1 MAAADPATLVG
12 LLSRRAREQGDGRAY
27 VALADRG
34 GEEAEITFAGLERRA
49 RALAG
54 RLSQMAAPGERALL
68 LFPSGVEFVVA
79 LFACFAAG
87 IIAVPLMPPRR
98 NASRDASASILA
110 DCTPRL
116 ALSTAGLI
124 PGLKERF
131 AAGPIWVASDDYAD
145 AALPEAAAGDVAL
158 LQYTSGSTS
167 APKGVVVTHANLLAN
182 LAMIRAGF
190 GNTAR
195 STYVSWLPHYHDMGL
210 IIHLLQS
217 LYLGSLG
224 VLMSPVAFL
233 QRPLNWLRAISDYRA
248 EVSGGPNFGYELC
261 VSRCR
266 PEAMAGIDLSSWRV
280 AINGAEPVRDG
291 TIRRFIETFAP
302 FGFAATTMHPAY
314 GMAEATV
321 LIAAG
326 RRDTAPAT
334 RRLSR
339 AGLQENR
346 VVRPASDDDAQIAV
360 GSGRAL
366 VDERISIV
374 DPDGHRRLDVD
385 EIGEI
390 WVAGPNVAQG
400 YWDNRVATQ
409 EAFGAAIAGE
419 AELIWLRTGDLGFL
433 DAAGELFVTGRIKD
447 IIIIRGANHYPQDI
461 EHTVETAHPALAAHG
476 GAAFAVTDEHGDERL
491 VVVQEVGRSQ
501 RHHAEPAELVAR
513 IREAVVSEHDIV
525 PFAVTLL
532 RPGALPKT
540 TSGKIQ
546 RAQSRRLWLAGGL
559 DIL

>member
-1 MAAADPATLVG
+1 MAADPATLVE
-12 LLSRRAREQGDGRAY
+12 LLRRRAREQGHDRAY

-34 GEEAEITFAGLERRA
+34 GEEAAITFAELERRA
-49 RALAG
+49 NALAG
-54 RLSQMAAPGERALL
+54 KLTQTAAPGDRALL

-87 IIAVPLMPPRR
+87 VIAVPLMPPRR
-98 NASRDASASILA
+98 NAARDASASILA
-110 DCTPRL
+110 DCAPRL
-116 ALSTAGLI
+116 ALSTAASI
-124 PGLKERF
+124 PGLRERF
-131 AAGPIWVASDDYAD
+131 AGGLAWMTSDEHAD
-145 AALPEAAAGDVAL
+145 AALPEVAAGDIAL

-182 LAMIRAGF
+182 SAMIRAGF

-195 STYVSWLPHYHDMGL
+195 STCVSWLPHYHDMGL

-261 VSRCR
+261 VSRYR
-266 PEAMAGIDLSSWRV
+266 PEAMTGIDLSSWRV
-280 AINGAEPVRDG
+280 SINGAEPVRDG
-291 TIRRFIETFAP
+291 TIRRFTETFAP
-302 FGFAATTMHPAY
+302 HGFAAGTMHPAY

-326 RRDTAPAT
+326 KRGVAPVT

-339 AGLQENR
+339 TGLQDNR
-346 VVRPASDDDAQIAV
+346 VAAPDSDEDAQIAV
-360 GSGRAL
+360 GSGAAL
-366 VDERISIV
+366 VDERIAIV
-374 DPDGHRRLDVD
+374 DPDGHRRLGAD

-390 WVAGPNVAQG
+390 WVAGPNVARG
-400 YWDNRVATQ
+400 YWANRVATR

-419 AELIWLRTGDLGFL
+419 NEAVWLRTGDLGFL
-433 DAAGELFVTGRIKD
+433 DARGELFVTGRIKD

-491 VVVQEVGRSQ
+491 VVVQEVERSQ
-501 RHHAEPAELVAR
+501 RHHADPAQLVGR

-546 RAQSRRLWLAGGL
+546 RAQSRTLWLAGGL

>member
-1 MAAADPATLVG
+1 MAAADPATLAG
-12 LLSRRAREQGDGRAY
+12 LLARRAREQGRDRAY
-27 VALADRG
+27 VALPDRG
-34 GEEAEITFAGLERRA
+34 GEEAGISFAELHCRA

-54 RLSQMAAPGERALL
+54 RLSQAAAPGERALL

-98 NASRDASASILA
+98 HAARDASASILA
-110 DCTPRL
+110 DCTPRI

-124 PGLKERF
+124 AGLKERF
-131 AAGPIWVASDDYAD
+131 AGDLTWIAGDEHAD
-145 AALPEAAAGDVAL
+145 ATLPEPAAGDVAL

-182 LAMIRAGF
+182 LAMIQAGF

-195 STYVSWLPHYHDMGL
+195 STHVSWLPHYHDMGL

-261 VSRCR
+261 VSRYR
-266 PEAMAGIDLSSWRV
+266 AEAMEGIDLSSWRV
-280 AINGAEPVRDG
+280 AINGAEPVRDD
-291 TIRRFIETFAP
+291 TIRRFTETFAP
-302 FGFAATTMHPAY
+302 HGFAAETMHPAY

-326 RRDTAPAT
+326 KRGSPPVT

-339 AGLQENR
+339 VGLQQNR
-346 VVRPASDDDAQIAV
+346 VAAPEGGDVQVAV
-360 GSGRAL
+360 GCGKAL
-366 VDERISIV
+366 PGERIAIV
-374 DPDGHRRLDVD
+374 HPDTKRRLGAD

-390 WVAGPNVAQG
+390 WVAGPNVARG
-400 YWDNRVATQ
+400 YWANRAAT
-409 EAFGAAIAGE
+409 EESFGAAIAGE
-419 AELIWLRTGDLGFL
+419 GEAIWLRTGDLGFL

-461 EHTVETAHPALAAHG
+461 EHTVETAHPALASHG
-476 GAAFAVTDEHGDERL
+476 GAAFAVIDDHGDERL
-491 VVVQEVGRSQ
+491 VVVQEVERSQ
-501 RHHAEPAELVAR
+501 RHHAEPARLAAR

-532 RPGALPKT
+532 SPGALPKT

-546 RAQSRRLWLAGGL
+546 RAQTRRLWLERRL
-559 DIL
+559 DNL

>member
-1 MAAADPATLVG
+1 MAAADPASLVA
-12 LLSRRAREQGDGRAY
+12 LLRRRAQEQGRDRAY

-34 GEEAEITFAGLERRA
+34 GEEATITFAELDRRA

-54 RLSQMAAPGERALL
+54 RITGIAAPGERALL

-79 LFACFAAG
+79 LFACFAAAV
-87 IIAVPLMPPRR
+87 IAVPLMPPRR
-98 NASRDASASILA
+98 NAARDASAAILA
-110 DCTPRL
+110 DCAPRL
-116 ALSTAGLI
+116 ALSTAALI
-124 PGLKERF
+124 PGLTERF
-131 AAGPIWVASDDYAD
+131 AGGPAWMASDEGAD
-145 AALPEAAAGDVAL
+145 AALPAAAAGDIAF

-182 LAMIRAGF
+182 SAMIRTAF

-224 VLMSPVAFL
+224 VLLSPVAFL

-261 VSRCR
+261 VSRYR
-266 PEAMAGIDLSSWRV
+266 AEAMAGIDLSSWRV
-280 AINGAEPVRDG
+280 AVNGAEPVREG
-291 TIRRFIETFAP
+291 TIRRFTETFAP
-302 FGFAATTMHPAY
+302 HGFAPATMHPAY

-326 RRDTAPAT
+326 KRDVLPVT

-339 AGLQENR
+339 AALQQHRLVAPEG
-346 VVRPASDDDAQIAV
+346 DEDAQIAV
-360 GSGRAL
+360 GCGRAL
-366 VDERISIV
+366 LDERIAIV
-374 DPDGHRRLDVD
+374 DPDSRRRLGAD

-390 WVAGPNVAQG
+390 WVAGRNVAQG
-400 YWDNRVATQ
+400 YWANPTATD
-409 EAFGAAIAGE
+409 EAFGATIAGE
-419 AELIWLRTGDLGFL
+419 SEAIWLRTGDLGFL
-433 DAAGELFVTGRIKD
+433 DAAGEVFVTGRIKD

-476 GAAFAVTDEHGDERL
+476 GAAFAVIDEHGDERL
-491 VVVQEVGRSQ
+491 VVIQEIERSQ

-540 TSGKIQ
+540 TSGKTQ
-546 RAQSRRLWLAGGL
+546 RVQSRRLWFEGGL